1 MNLFR
6 GALQTAVK
14 SCKQINKNLSDMGK
28 ELESIGQVCSV
39 GDLPEKLLEA
49 EEAKV
54 QVEGQ
59 LLERVGFSFV
69 FFIQIIDTGKGEACV
84 R

>member
-1 MNLFR
+1 
-6 GALQTAVK
+6 
-14 SCKQINKNLSDMGK
+14 MGK

-59 LLERVGFSFV
+59 LLERVGFSLV
-69 FFIQIIDTGKGEACV
+69 FTKSI
-84 R
+84 